1 MGTPVPSTAPRLDRL
16 QADLDRIA
24 EFRDPEASGWT
35 RRVFSPLDQQCR
47 EWVAQQM
54 AAAGLDVRIDAAANV
69 IGTRKGLARASA
81 VVSGS
86 HTDTVQGGGRFD
98 GIIGVL
104 GAIEVARCLE
114 DSRAELARDFVV
126 VDFLGEEPNDFGL
139 SCVGSRAI
147 AGSLD
152 AEHLELKNAAGASLA
167 DALAA
172 VGGDPAQIETAR
184 WEQGSAHSFV
194 ELHIEQGPVLEQAG
208 VAIGVVSGI
217 VGIRRLLATFEGRP
231 DHAGTTPMRLRHD
244 ALCGASEA
252 ILAIERLAGGT
263 GTAGGLPSESGGVA
277 TAGRIK
283 VRPGALNVVPSES
296 QLWAEVRSQDEAWLD
311 DFAGELDATV
321 AETARRRGLEIEL
334 RWLSRERPVLTSHSV
349 SDLIKDTAKSLGFES
364 MRIPS
369 GAGHDAAHMARLS
382 PVGMIF
388 VPSRDG
394 RSHCPEEWTDIEQ
407 IGKGVAVLA
416 ETIVRLCAQPDPSSS
431 MR

>member
-1 MGTPVPSTAPRLDRL
+1 VGTPAPSTGPRLDRL

-24 EFRDPEASGWT
+24 EFRDPEAPGWT
-35 RRVFSPLDQQCR
+35 RRVFTPFDQQCR

-54 AAAGLDVRIDAAANV
+54 AAAGLEVRKDAAGNV
-69 IGTRKGLARASA
+69 IGTRKGRAQAPA

-114 DSRAELARDFVV
+114 DSRAELPRDFVV

-152 AEHLELKNAAGASLA
+152 AGHLELKNASGATLA
-167 DALAA
+167 DALATA
-172 VGGDPAQIETAR
+172 GGDPGHIESAR
-184 WEQGSAHSFV
+184 WGRESVHSFV
-194 ELHIEQGPVLEQAG
+194 ELHIEQGPVLEQSG
-208 VAIGVVSGI
+208 VPIGVVSGI

-263 GTAGGLPSESGGVA
+263 GVAEGQPSDSGGVA
-277 TAGRIK
+277 TTGRIE
-283 VRPGALNVVPSES
+283 VQPGALNVVPSES

-311 DFAGELDATV
+311 DFADKLDATV
-321 AETARRRGLEIEL
+321 AGTARRRGLEMAL
-334 RWLSRERPVLTSHSV
+334 RWLSRERPVLTSQSV
-349 SDLIKDTAKSLGFES
+349 SDLIKDAAKSLGFEP
-364 MRIPS
+364 MRISS
-369 GAGHDAAHMARLS
+369 GAGHDAAQMARLS

-416 ETIVRLCAQPDPSSS
+416 ETIVRLCAQPDLSGSTL
-431 MR
+431 